1 MNPIHRTVLY
11 TLTISWAVAGLFYF
25 LGVRPGGPLFFPFS
39 LLYMWIPGLIALGLA
54 RRGGLN
60 LLRWSRPSRYWLL
73 AWLLPVVLTLLSVP
87 VSLLFGPWVG
97 LEGFLRQLP
106 SRLPLETLPPTATLL
121 LLIILQALVAG
132 ATLNLLAALGEEL
145 MWRGYLWEQV
155 RGLGLW
161 RAAWLIGGVW
171 GVWHTPL
178 ILQGYNYPQH
188 PLLGVLWMT
197 LFTLLLSPWMLYLR
211 ERGGSVWVAAL
222 FHGTLNAVG
231 PLGHVLVERTSD
243 LLVGMLGLAGFVVL
257 LAANLVLYAL
267 CQPGESWVR
276 R

>member
-1 MNPIHRTVLY
+1 MNPVQRTILY
-11 TLTISWAVAGLFYF
+11 TLTISWALAGLFY
-25 LGVRPGGPLFFPFS
+25 LSGVRLGGPLFFPFS

-54 RRGGLN
+54 RREGLN
-60 LLRWSRPSRYWLL
+60 LLRWSRPNRFWGL
-73 AWLLPVVLTLLSVP
+73 AWLLPVLLTLLSVP
-87 VSLLFGPWVG
+87 VSLLFGPWLG

-106 SRLPLETLPPTATLL
+106 PQLPLQALPPPAVLL
-121 LLIILQALVAG
+121 LLVVLQALLAG
-132 ATLNLLAALGEEL
+132 ATFNLLAALGEEL

-155 RGLGLW
+155 RGLGFW

-171 GVWHTPL
+171 GVWHAPL

-222 FHGTLNAVG
+222 FHGTLNAAG
-231 PLGHVLVERTSD
+231 ALGHVLVERTSD
-243 LLVGMLGLAGFVVL
+243 LLVGILGLAGFVVL

-267 CQPGESWVR
+267 R
-276 R
+276 RRGGP

>member
-1 MNPIHRTVLY
+1 MNPVHRTVLV
-11 TLTISWAVAGLFYF
+11 TLGISWAVAGLFYL
-25 LGVRPGGPLFFPFS
+25 LGVRLGSPLFFPFS

-54 RRGGLN
+54 RREGLN
-60 LLRWSRPSRYWLL
+60 LLRWSRPNRFWLL
-73 AWLLPVVLTLLSVP
+73 AWLLPVGLTVLSIP
-87 VSLLFGPWVG
+87 VSLLFGDWVG
-97 LEGFLRQLP
+97 LAGLLRQLP
-106 SRLPLETLPPTATLL
+106 PQIPLDSLPPPAVLL
-121 LLIILQALVAG
+121 GLILLQALVAG

-155 RGLGLW
+155 RGRGLW

-171 GVWHTPL
+171 GVWHAPL

-188 PLLGVLWMT
+188 PLLGVLGMT

-231 PLGHVLVERTSD
+231 TLGHLLVERTSD
-243 LLVGMLGLAGFVVL
+243 LLVGMLGLAGFALL
-257 LAANLVLYAL
+257 LAANLGLYVLL
-267 CQPGESWVR
+267 R
-276 R
+276 RGAA